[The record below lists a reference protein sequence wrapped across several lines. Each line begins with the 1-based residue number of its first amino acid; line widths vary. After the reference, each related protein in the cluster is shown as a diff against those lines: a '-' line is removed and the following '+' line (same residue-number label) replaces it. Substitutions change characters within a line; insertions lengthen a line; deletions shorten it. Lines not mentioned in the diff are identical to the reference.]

1 MIGWLRRLW
10 RWFTGGHRPRRHL
23 NAIDVSI
30 RARDDEL
37 ARLAERVQAYEDEVA
52 AARALAERRKAT
64 RDDRDD

>member
-1 MIGWLRRLW
+1 MSGWLRRLW

-37 ARLAERVQAYEDEVA
+37 ARLAERVRAYEDQVE
-52 AARALAERRKAT
+52 AARALAAMREGDDERHR
-64 RDDRDD
+64 